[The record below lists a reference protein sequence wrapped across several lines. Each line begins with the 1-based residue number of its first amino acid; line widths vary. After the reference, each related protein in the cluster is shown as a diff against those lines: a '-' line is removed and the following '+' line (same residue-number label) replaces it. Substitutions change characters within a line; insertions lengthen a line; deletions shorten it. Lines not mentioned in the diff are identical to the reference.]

1 MGWVFNRKAPCIRGF
16 LFVVVSATFPRMKK
30 YTQHTSSAVN
40 RWASTGL
47 KCALIAAL
55 SACGIAKEVYQ
66 SDVQRLRTQLDGLE
80 AKNSDLVLQK
90 GNLDQQLQACQ
101 LELSGLRTQGAQLD
115 QNLANALKRIKQLEA
130 IAAKQRE
137 VFNKLRT
144 QLDAL
149 VKAGKLTV
157 SIVRGQFTVQMSD
170 KILFDSGRYAIK
182 PEAEETLIELTRI
195 LAGLQGRRWQVAGHT
210 DSDGTVEFNWR
221 LSANRSR
228 AVTLFM
234 IENGMAAERLSFA
247 GYGQYAPAVSN
258 ETDEDK
264 AQNRRIEIVLIPDLE
279 ALLSPIG
286 GT

>member
-1 MGWVFNRKAPCIRGF
+1 MNCYQVMRMMAAA
-16 LFVVVSATFPRMKK
+16 VVVFLV
-30 YTQHTSSAVN
+30 SS
-40 RWASTGL
+40 
-47 KCALIAAL
+47 
-55 SACGIAKEVYQ
+55 CGIAKEVYHTE
-66 SDVQRLRTQLDGLE
+66 VTRLVKQLDGLE
-80 AKNSDLVLQK
+80 SKNAELVSQK

-101 LELSGLRTQGAQLD
+101 LELSGMRTQGAQLD
-115 QNLANALKRIKQLEA
+115 QNLARALRRIKQLEA

-137 VFNKLRT
+137 VFDKLRM
-144 QLDAL
+144 QLDSL

-170 KILFDSGRYAIK
+170 KILFDSGRFDIK
-182 PEAEETLIELTRI
+182 PEAEDTLGELTRI
-195 LAGLQGRRWQVAGHT
+195 LSGLQGRRWQVAGHT
-210 DSDGTVEFNWR
+210 DTDGAVEFNWR

-234 IENGMAAERLSFA
+234 INNGMEAERISFA
-247 GYGQYAPAVSN
+247 GYGQFAPATSN

-279 ALLSPIG
+279 ALLSPLG

>member
-1 MGWVFNRKAPCIRGF
+1 MFEHIRKTITASFIFR
-16 LFVVVSATFPRMKK
+16 LFVTCSVVGGF
-30 YTQHTSSAVN
+30 
-40 RWASTGL
+40 
-47 KCALIAAL
+47 
-55 SACGIAKEVYQ
+55 SACGIAKETYQ
-66 SDVQRLRTQLDGLE
+66 NDVTRLRKQLDGLE
-80 AKNSDLVLQK
+80 TKNSELVGEK

-101 LELSGLRTQGAQLD
+101 LELSGMRTQGAKLD
-115 QNLANALKRIKQLEA
+115 QNLARALQRIKKLEA
-130 IAAKQRE
+130 IAAKQRA
-137 VFNKLRT
+137 VFDRLRS

-195 LAGLQGRRWQVAGHT
+195 LAGLKGRRWQVAGHT
-210 DSDGTVEFNWR
+210 DSDGAVEFNWK

-234 IENGMAAERLSFA
+234 IENGMVAEQISFA
-247 GYGQYAPAVSN
+247 GYGQFAPAKSN
-258 ETDEDK
+258 ESDEDK

-279 ALLSPIG
+279 VLLAPIG